1 MAADSLLTASADA
14 SCDVAC
20 LMFDGSDLRSFA
32 LCASVYKARS
42 RPPWGPARQQ
52 RVSRDPRR
60 AHLAPALQQHYM
72 DEQTPCLFV
81 CSKADLPGGVPLP
94 GLSPAEFCRR
104 HRLPAPTLF
113 SCAGPVEPCMGI
125 FTRLA
130 TMATFPWV
138 PARSPRVG
146 DAPCPRRAAWLWCW
160 DCGGAGRALG
170 TGPHRIR
177 LLWAVCRVGAG
188 REQLRGLCGLW
199 ETGVQQ
205 QGSPLSCRHLV
216 HRQLQATSFWLRVAL
231 GAVGAA
237 VAAVLSFSLYRVL
250 VKSR

>member
-1 MAADSLLTASADA
+1 M
-14 SCDVAC
+14 
-20 LMFDGSDLRSFA
+20 
-32 LCASVYKARS
+32 S
-42 RPPWGPARQQ
+42 RH
-52 RVSRDPRR
+52 PRR
-60 AHLAPALQQHYM
+60 AHMAPALQQHYM
-72 DEQTPCLFV
+72 DGQTPCLFV

-104 HRLPAPTLF
+104 HRLPTPTLF

-138 PARSPRVG
+138 PAHSPRVG

-160 DCGGAGRALG
+160 DCSGAGRALG
-170 TGPHRIR
+170 TGPHRLP
-177 LLWAVCRVGAG
+177 LLWAVCRVGTG
-188 REQLRGLCGLW
+188 REQLRGLCGPW

-216 HRQLQATSFWLRVAL
+216 HGQLQATSFWLRVAL
-231 GAVGAA
+231 GAMGAA
-237 VAAVLSFSLYRVL
+237 VAAILSFSLYRVL

>member
-42 RPPWGPARQQ
+42 RLPWGSAGWQG
-52 RVSRDPRR
+52 VSRDSRC
-60 AHLAPALQQHYM
+60 AHTAPALQQHYM
-72 DEQTPCLFV
+72 DGQTPCLFV

-104 HRLPAPTLF
+104 HRLPAPTPF
-113 SCAGPVEPCMGI
+113 SCVGPVEPRVGI
-125 FTRLA
+125 FTQLA

-138 PARSPRVG
+138 PACSPRVG
-146 DAPCPRRAAWLWCW
+146 DGPCPRRAAWLWCR
-160 DCGGAGRALG
+160 DCSGAGWALG
-170 TGPHRIR
+170 ARPHRPP

-188 REQLRGLCGLW
+188 REQLRGLRGLW

-216 HRQLQATSFWLRVAL
+216 HGQLQATSFWLRVAL
-231 GAVGAA
+231 GAMGAA
-237 VAAVLSFSLYRVL
+237 VAAILSFSLYRVL